1 MMLLLMILFCSGIK
15 GEEHLLASNGT
26 RPLPIFIRPHG
37 MMAHRFMENP
47 IQAIITSY
55 RFDCYGVVTE
65 WRAFVEGSGGAH
77 FKDQPYTISFQV
89 WRPNSPSPVDT
100 DGCYTMQGTN
110 HFPSIPLADDR
121 SADRGIVTGIPL
133 ESERIEVQPGD
144 VVGFYLESSHMRDSN
159 HDGIQFAPDSTYKS
173 EAVWYVTGS
182 YNKGPTDCPFPV
194 GPKRVLSSSTNRA
207 PLITATV
214 STTNCQRISIAVPS
228 TTPPLQASTTTPTE
242 PLPAYAVGLYVTIAA
257 TTVVILVF
265 Y

>member
-159 HDGIQFAPDSTYKS
+159 HDGIQFAPDSTYK
-173 EAVWYVTGS
+173 
-182 YNKGPTDCPFPV
+182 NCPFPV